1 MTFNAND
8 FNAPEVEIVATNTS
22 NDEGLEDVTALP
34 FGHDA
39 EEQHSS
45 NQAGS
50 VNKRNKIILI
60 GTGIILLVCAVGY
73 SAAAMSSSNAIAH
86 SFSST
91 PGSKSSK
98 APKTTKAPVA
108 KSTKAPSNAPTT
120 YEPTTYAPT
129 SSTYAPTTYEPTT
142 SEPTI

>member
-1 MTFNAND
+1 MTVNAND
-8 FNAPEVEIVATNTS
+8 FNTPVEIVAHNLP
-22 NDEGLEDVTALP
+22 NNEDLEDVTALP

-39 EEQHSS
+39 EEYRSS

-50 VNKRNKIILI
+50 VVNKRNKIILI
-60 GTGIILLVCAVGY
+60 VTAAILALCVTGF
-73 SAAAMSSSNAIAH
+73 SAAAVTSNNIAR

-108 KSTKAPSNAPTT
+108 KSSKPPK
-120 YEPTTYAPT
+120 T
-129 SSTYAPTTYEPTT
+129 SSSKSPTAK
-142 SEPTI
+142 